1 MAKETAMTEVNVV
14 VPRSGVGKVM
24 TADKTDAIVKRAAS
38 GDRGSLPDVQA
49 LLADSECGVDFRT
62 ACGSSAE
69 RLRQSHIKNSA
80 GKNIL
85 AHPPSVRLR
94 APLAILQAADALK
107 VEEIGPT
114 TAEAVQANMEY
125 KQFIDS
131 LG

>member
-38 GDRGSLPDVQA
+38 GDRGCRPNVQA

-69 RLRQSHIKNSA
+69 WLRQSLIKNSA

-85 AHPPSVRLR
+85 AQEGI
-94 APLAILQAADALK
+94 A
-107 VEEIGPT
+107 
-114 TAEAVQANMEY
+114 
-125 KQFIDS
+125 
-131 LG
+131 